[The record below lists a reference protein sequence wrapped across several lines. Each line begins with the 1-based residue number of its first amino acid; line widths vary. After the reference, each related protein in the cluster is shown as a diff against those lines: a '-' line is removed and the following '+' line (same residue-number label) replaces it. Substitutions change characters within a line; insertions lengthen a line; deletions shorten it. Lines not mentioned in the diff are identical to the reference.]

1 MILPKSKRARQV
13 AGQMFLTV
21 SSSGFQAICA
31 VVALG
36 LNARALGVRDFGIL
50 ALIQAYAT
58 MISSLATFESW
69 QPVIRLGVK
78 SRLRLGLTLSSGI
91 LLDFCAAL
99 AATAVAI
106 GGILLFSPA
115 VGIGDGYRELAII
128 YCLSLLA
135 GVAGTPKGFFRLT
148 GRYSVL
154 VGNQI
159 TQGLALLFAS
169 AALWFLDAGLET
181 YVICFAIIA
190 ATYNLSL
197 FLRMLVH
204 MRRASIALVNPLRS
218 ALARRY
224 MRHVLRMALGTSLL
238 STLWNIRRNL
248 SLFLVGALIGP
259 AATGVFAVGSKL
271 ANMVNRISGP
281 LNQVL
286 FPEIVKIT
294 HSSSSS
300 EAARLIWRL
309 SAVAAAVAVA
319 LASFAYI
326 LREPI
331 VMLAAGPGYQGAGAI
346 FSLLFL
352 AECIGLA
359 GLHLN
364 AVIQGLRGTGP
375 LLFISTGALLLF
387 CALSVALAGPLGAN
401 GVAIASIAGAMLMY
415 LAMLISARLELGG
428 ANRNPGK
435 SKAGS
440 NG

>member
-1 MILPKSKRARQV
+1 MIFPGSKRARHV
-13 AGQMFLTV
+13 AGQLFLTV

-31 VVALG
+31 VLALA

-50 ALIQAYAT
+50 ALVQAYAA

-91 LLDFCAAL
+91 LLDVCAAL
-99 AATAVAI
+99 VATAVAI

-115 VGIGDGYRELAII
+115 VGIADGDRELALI
-128 YCLSLLA
+128 YSLSLLA

-169 AALWFLDAGLET
+169 AALWFFEAGLDT

-190 ATYNLSL
+190 AAYNFSL
-197 FLRMLVH
+197 FIRMLVH
-204 MRRASIALVNPLRS
+204 MRRDGIALVNPLRS
-218 ALARRY
+218 ILARRY

-238 STLWNIRRNL
+238 STLWNMRRNL

-271 ANMVNRISGP
+271 ANMVNRISGS

-294 HSSSSS
+294 HSNSGSD
-300 EAARLIWRL
+300 AARLTWRL
-309 SAVAAAVAVA
+309 SAIAASIAVA
-319 LASFAYI
+319 LAAFAY
-326 LREPI
+326 LVREPI
-331 VMLAAGPGYQGAGAI
+331 VLLAAGPGYQGAGTI
-346 FSLLFL
+346 FGLLFL

-387 CALSVALAGPLGAN
+387 FALSVVLTGPLGAN
-401 GVAIASIAGAMLMY
+401 GVAVASVAGAMLMY
-415 LAMLISARLELGG
+415 LAMLITAGLELRG
-428 ANRNPGK
+428 ASRMTHKN
-435 SKAGS
+435 KADS